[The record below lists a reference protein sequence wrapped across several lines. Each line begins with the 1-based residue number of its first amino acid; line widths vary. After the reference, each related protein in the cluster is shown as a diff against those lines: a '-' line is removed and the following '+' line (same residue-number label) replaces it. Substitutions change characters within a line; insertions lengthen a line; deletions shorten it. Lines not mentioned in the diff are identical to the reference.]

1 MHDTSEDGTPAE
13 DQEGYLPEPEDE
25 HNYPGNDHHFKG
37 EGHKEDSFDTS
48 DENEEIEVSE
58 VETMEENASGETG
71 NQAGKY
77 KSEVSPI
84 NHHQVPNKDSKLQC
98 TNEECELL
106 GRGQCQCT
114 IHSLAKNPFVCLKC
128 FVRFANKQELSNH
141 ECKGSESRL
150 GECSSRIGHVRH
162 AEKKD
167 DLRTLLG
174 NESRK
179 RNWPEMSDDDD
190 CDEANYIKCRA
201 FPTTGAARAEIQTQ
215 ERGSSKYSPKA
226 EGLSVITSST
236 DVTSSHTVH
245 QRDLSQRCST
255 TTLVHSQGA
264 SVHRLHDI
272 NNYEQFQNKQQPL
285 LIHSPAHCDTKEP
298 TNCKEAK
305 DQRHTAQLRITDSG
319 RNNSSHSYTQSA
331 DVEDQE
337 VSKALPLKKRCLQ
350 SS

>member
-25 HNYPGNDHHFKG
+25 HHLSGNDHFKG
-37 EGHKEDSFDTS
+37 DENKVDSLGTS
-48 DENEEIEVSE
+48 DENEEIEVTE
-58 VETMEENASGETG
+58 VEKIRDDREIGTQKGRYNATEGSQM
-71 NQAGKY
+71 NC
-77 KSEVSPI
+77 
-84 NHHQVPNKDSKLQC
+84 HQVPNLDLKHQC
-98 TNEECELL
+98 TNKECEPFSK
-106 GRGQCQCT
+106 GQYQCT

-128 FVRFANKQELSNH
+128 FVRFINKQELNDH

-150 GECSSRIGHVRH
+150 GEYSRSGHVGGV
-162 AEKKD
+162 AKED

-179 RNWPEMSDDDD
+179 RSLPEVSDDDD

-201 FPTTGAARAEIQTQ
+201 FPTTGAARVEKPTQ

-226 EGLSVITSST
+226 EGLSVITSCVG
-236 DVTSSHTVH
+236 VTPSHTVH
-245 QRDLSQRCST
+245 QRDLSQHCST
-255 TTLVHSQGA
+255 APQVHSQGA

-305 DQRHTAQLRITDSG
+305 DQRHTAQPGITDSG
-319 RNNSSHSYTQSA
+319 KNNPSHSYTQNA
-331 DVEDQE
+331 YVEDQE
-337 VSKALPLKKRCLQ
+337 QSKALPLKKRCLQ